1 MNLTVYLYYGT
12 MVYSVGE
19 MRMKITHLVYV
30 VLAFGIT
37 VSLLCCNFPAN
48 RNTVKNY
55 ESENSNELAGTSEMV
70 KQTDNLE
77 EATNID
83 VAIATPS
90 VEEKKEEPK
99 PTPQPVAAKKT
110 VTNQPAIVYDNLSM
124 DQLSYKLNKV
134 LKSNLSGT
142 GNIFAKYSV
151 EYGIDPYLAV
161 AIVLHETGC
170 NSKCSSAVRN
180 KNNVGGMMGKGGL
193 IRFNSLEEGIKA
205 FIVNLKEKYYNYGLT
220 TPEAMNKK
228 YAANPNWHVKIN
240 SYMTKIKNA

>member
-1 MNLTVYLYYGT
+1 
-12 MVYSVGE
+12 
-19 MRMKITHLVYV
+19 MKITHLVYV
-30 VLAFGIT
+30 ILAFGIT
-37 VSLLCCNFPAN
+37 VSVLCCSLPIN
-48 RNTVKNY
+48 KNNVQKY
-55 ESENSNELAGTSEMV
+55 ETENSSELAGTSEMV
-70 KQTDNLE
+70 KETNNLE
-77 EATNID
+77 DATNID
-83 VAIATPS
+83 VAVATPS

-99 PTPQPVAAKKT
+99 SDPKPVVASKT

-124 DQLSYKLNKV
+124 DQLTYKLNKN

-170 NSKCSSAVRN
+170 NHSCSAAVKN
-180 KNNVGGMMGKGGL
+180 KNNVGGMMSKGGL

-205 FIVNLKEKYYNYGLT
+205 FIVNLKEKYYNYGLN
-220 TPEAMNKK
+220 TPELMNKK
-228 YAANPNWHVKIN
+228 YAANPKWHVKIN